1 MSQSHS
7 APLLPRSWW
16 LPLGILLAVTLL
28 SYVGSYAWLY
38 QRGLTE
44 ADDAGLPDTFLFVPV
59 ESVNQSHD
67 LTLHYRRR
75 MFYEPMNWVHYQW
88 FGGRPACLGILFDLS

>member
-28 SYVGSYAWLY
+28 SYVGSYAMLY
-38 QRGLTE
+38 QRGVAE
-44 ADDAGLPDTFLFVPV
+44 ADTDTFLFVPV
-59 ESVNQSHD
+59 ESALQSQD

-75 MFYEPMNWVHYQW
+75 TFFEPLNWVHYQRL
-88 FGGRPACLGILFDLS
+88 GGRPACLGILFDLS